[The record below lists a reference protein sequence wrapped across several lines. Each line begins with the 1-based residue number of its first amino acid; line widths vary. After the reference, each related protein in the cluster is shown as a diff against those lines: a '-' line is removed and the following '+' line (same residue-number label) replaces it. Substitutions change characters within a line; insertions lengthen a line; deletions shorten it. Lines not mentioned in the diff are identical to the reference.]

1 MAAKHRQAIGVLR
14 RFPQQ
19 QIYLSTGHGHLWRLE
34 VDDDRILGLVGLR
47 VEVEGR
53 QRGDLIIV
61 EAIKRA

>member
-1 MAAKHRQAIGVLR
+1 
-14 RFPQQ
+14 
-19 QIYLSTGHGHLWRLE
+19 LWRLE